1 VQNQGESE
9 EEMAVRLTLSGE
21 GIEPLERDKELAEPL
36 AAGESET
43 VSIPLAE
50 TPPTGMPVTVE
61 VEVAPVPGE
70 SEKGNNRG
78 SFAVTFTPAAAGPDS
93 Q

>member
-1 VQNQGESE
+1 
-9 EEMAVRLTLSGE
+9 
-21 GIEPLERDKELAEPL
+21 
-36 AAGESET
+36 
-43 VSIPLAE
+43 
-50 TPPTGMPVTVE
+50 MPVTVE

-70 SEKGNNRG
+70 GEKGNNRE